1 MVDINKNC
9 VSDSDCDK
17 NKICAFN
24 EKDLSNYCISN
35 SINDLYYGCA
45 LENYD
50 FESIENKSNNNNLY
64 DCINF
69 TRRQLNKDN
78 LEYNYMIYKPK
89 KDVFVDTSTINIYL
103 KCEEEILAAIPYED
117 YFTINCENNQKNCI
131 LTSKDSLF
139 NFIIQNT
146 KNCNKNIYL
155 DVIYQCENE
164 GIKKTEKIPININNF
179 NIVKINLKCPIDKN
193 NDKFKSKCESIYI
206 NDNDINNKYS
216 TLINKSK
223 NINECKIP
231 LFKVPRLVKNINK
244 YKQLKSKNSKNELK
258 DYDKKINEKIEDL
271 KKLEAEKYIKVKKF
285 KNDID
290 ISYEE
295 SYDIIN
301 KKPLD
306 KLITDPHDNWKIY
319 KNYDAAYNL
328 YYNNEKNKVL
338 TYYGKVYTINDAV
351 KIADQNEQNYFV
363 WYHNSYELSDFAS
376 KLYFIDIYYGEQEVL
391 KKKNWIKHDNVTT
404 GVLKFNIESF
414 TDIIAEEL
422 DTNDDSN
429 IIKIFETAKVN
440 NNNLQ
445 KELKELDNH
454 YPIQHKKNIYNNII
468 KYYDH
473 KNTTYRQA
481 ILMNEYEENVNNII
495 ILALSIISII
505 LFIILISFIAYFNY
519 KYAEKVKSL

>member
-9 VSDSDCDK
+9 LLDSDCDK

-24 EKDLSNYCISN
+24 EKDLNNYCISN

-45 LENYD
+45 SENYD
-50 FESIENKSNNNNLY
+50 FESIENKSNNNDLY
-64 DCINF
+64 ECINF
-69 TRRQLNKDN
+69 TRRQLNKDD
-78 LEYNYMIYKPK
+78 LEYNYMIFKPK
-89 KDVFVDTSTINIYL
+89 KDAFVDTSTINIYL

-117 YFTINCENNQKNCI
+117 YFNINCENNQKNCI
-131 LTSKDSLF
+131 LTSKESLL

-146 KNCNKNIYL
+146 KNCSKNIYL
-155 DVIYQCENE
+155 DIIYKCENE
-164 GIKKTEKIPININNF
+164 GIEKTEKIPININNF
-179 NIVKINLKCPIDKN
+179 NPIKINLICPIDKN

-206 NDNDINNKYS
+206 NDISNSN
-216 TLINKSK
+216 LINKSK
-223 NINECKIP
+223 NINECKNP

-244 YKQLKSKNSKNELK
+244 YKQLKSKNSKDELK
-258 DYDKKINEKIEDL
+258 DYDKKINQKIEDL
-271 KKLEAEKYIKVKKF
+271 KKLEAEKYIKVKKL
-285 KNDID
+285 KNDVD

-328 YYNNEKNKVL
+328 YHDDEKNKVL
-338 TYYGKVYTINDAV
+338 TYYGKVYTINDAI

-376 KLYFIDIYYGEQEVL
+376 KLYFIDIYYGDQEVL
-391 KKKNWIKHDNVTT
+391 KKKNWVKHENVTT

-414 TDIIAEEL
+414 ADINTEDIDKKDE
-422 DTNDDSN
+422 SS
-429 IIKIFETAKVN
+429 IIKIFENAKVN

-445 KELKELDNH
+445 KEIKDLVNN
-454 YPIQHKKNIYNNII
+454 YPQKDQKNINNNII

-481 ILMNEYEENVNNII
+481 ILMNEYEENINNK
-495 ILALSIISII
+495 ILLMLSIISII
-505 LFIILISFIAYFNY
+505 VFITLIFVIAYFNY
-519 KYAEKVKSL
+519 KYTEQIKLL